1 MSPPVV
7 EMEDISRIYGEGDAR
22 VRALDHVHLRVDPG
36 EFVALM
42 GKLSETTGK
51 RYNSLQ
57 LRALFRVADLDR
69 SGSIDFNEFI
79 HAQRR
84 VRSSMGDAKT
94 TTMLSTVVGRLGWVW
109 KGRKS
114 ESPPPPDA

>member
-1 MSPPVV
+1 ML
-7 EMEDISRIYGEGDAR
+7 EALFKNADANEDGI
-22 VRALDHVHLRVDPG
+22 VDFD

-114 ESPPPPDA
+114 ESSPPPDA